1 MLWCLDPGSL
11 PTGFVLGMCVFVL
24 FLLFQIYT
32 EIESTVNCCLMVP
45 SAISHV
51 CSAHH
56 LSVCLS
62 PPCLFGLLES
72 KYIVL
77 LYLQT
82 ALVIHLKKE

>member
-1 MLWCLDPGSL
+1 MLDLYQFCFGYACVY
-11 PTGFVLGMCVFVL
+11 FVFTFPNVHREHCE
-24 FLLFQIYT
+24 LL
-32 EIESTVNCCLMVP
+32 LMDP
-45 SAISHV
+45 SANSHA
-51 CSAHH
+51 CSIHH